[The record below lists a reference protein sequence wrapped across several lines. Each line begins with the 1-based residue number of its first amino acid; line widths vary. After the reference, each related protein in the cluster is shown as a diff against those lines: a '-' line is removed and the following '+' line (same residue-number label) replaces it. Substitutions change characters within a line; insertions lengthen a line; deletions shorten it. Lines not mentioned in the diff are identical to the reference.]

1 MIALIMDSG
10 HLIYIICRLVL
21 GAAAAFLAI
30 LLWAKTRDLAWML
43 MVIGVLASYVE
54 VVYSILELFG
64 LGGVFGAYIGS
75 KSVASILFPCLP
87 LVFFIAAFAV
97 MVARNYRR
105 FDRRP

>member
-1 MIALIMDSG
+1 MIALGMDSG
-10 HLIYIICRLVL
+10 QLIYIICRLVL

-43 MVIGVLASYVE
+43 MVIGAFASYGE

-64 LGGVFGAYIGS
+64 MSGAIVLGTVP
-75 KSVASILFPCLP
+75 KSAVSILFSCLP

-105 FDRRP
+105 R